1 LSERESLSLPGWR
14 NALQTLTWIIKNKPL
29 GALGA
34 VILVFWILVAIF
46 AVQIAPHDPNQ
57 QGWRP
62 LQPPS
67 GEHLMGTDGYGR
79 DVFSRVVYGARISL
93 VVGLST
99 IVVSVALSL
108 VIGVPSGF
116 WGGPADTF
124 VQRAVDILMS
134 FPSLLFAMLLTVILG
149 QSLRNVLIAIAFI
162 QTVHGTRLVRSLV
175 LAEREKEYVTASRV
189 IGCRTTRVCF
199 RHMVPNIFP
208 LIIVAA
214 AGGVGDAILAE
225 ASLSFLGLG
234 VPPPAPSWGG
244 ALSRDARSY
253 FMIAPWLAL
262 FPGLA
267 LSSTVL
273 ASNVFGDALRD
284 ALDPYLRRGRGV

>member
-1 LSERESLSLPGWR
+1 
-14 NALQTLTWIIKNKPL
+14 
-29 GALGA
+29 
-34 VILVFWILVAIF
+34 
-46 AVQIAPHDPNQ
+46 
-57 QGWRP
+57 
-62 LQPPS
+62 
-67 GEHLMGTDGYGR
+67 MGTDGYGR

-175 LAEREKEYVTASRV
+175 LAEKEKEYVTASRV
-189 IGCRTTRVCF
+189 MGCRTTRICF

-208 LIIVAA
+208 LVIVAA

-273 ASNVFGDALRD
+273 AFNIFGDALRD
-284 ALDPYLRRGRGV
+284 ALDPYLRRGRGG